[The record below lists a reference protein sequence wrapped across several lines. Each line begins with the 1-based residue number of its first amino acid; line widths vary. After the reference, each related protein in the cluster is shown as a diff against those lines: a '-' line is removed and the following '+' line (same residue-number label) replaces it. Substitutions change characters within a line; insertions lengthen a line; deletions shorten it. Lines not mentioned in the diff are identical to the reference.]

1 MPSDEQL
8 DVIIARIKEDK
19 VKYIAKEANL
29 TEDMLVLYDKVKKA
43 CNLTEISLS
52 NISSLTKE
60 EFDKNKDYLTIM
72 YDNLTTLEKIK

>member
-1 MPSDEQL
+1 MYKISFESKDYE
-8 DVIIARIKEDK
+8 
-19 VKYIAKEANL
+19 
-29 TEDMLVLYDKVKKA
+29 KVKKA